1 MTATDQL
8 ATDDL
13 QDLAHR
19 HLLMHFTRNGAYGPE
34 GKPLLVLDRGE
45 GVYVFDTDGKRYFDG
60 LSSLFCSQLGYSFG
74 EEMASVASQQ
84 LSSLAFNTNWATAHP
99 PSIRLAEAMAER
111 APGDLNRVFFTNGG
125 SEAVEAAWKLVR
137 QYYVARGEQQRTK
150 AIARSIAYHG
160 VTLGALSFTGVKT
173 MKEPFGQA
181 PIPVVRISNTN
192 DFRGERPDLLDELRT
207 TIVARGPGDDRDD
220 HRRARAERRRR
231 ARPARGLLG
240 RPSRAGRQVR
250 HRARRRRGHHRL
262 RRFGEWFAA
271 PRYGATPDLIT
282 CAKGIT
288 SAYAPMGAVIVSDK
302 IAAPLYED
310 KRMLL
315 HGITYGGHPVA
326 AAIALRNIEI
336 FEREGV
342 LENVR
347 ALEGYLGDR
356 LRELKDRIP
365 IVGDVR
371 GEGFFWALE
380 LVRDERGDALRRRRA
395 RGAAARLPHRAAA
408 RGGPDRPPRRP
419 RRRRPAPLAAA
430 GLHGEELDEMVA
442 KTEAV
447 LADASERFF
456 AARDARRA
464 RLVAGG
470 GRRGRA
476 CGAAA
481 RDERADVVVDRRRLR
496 RAVDRLAAAR
506 ARRDASPCWRR
517 ASAATGRAGATA
529 ASARRCGPTCPT
541 SSTASAASGRWR
553 PRAPRR
559 TASRRSAPGA
569 RSRAWT
575 RGSAGAASCSRPAR
589 RRRTRC
595 STGSRRP
602 RGNGGPARAGR
613 PRDGERAAR
622 PARRA
627 PRLRA
632 RCGSP
637 RSAAPCTRPAT
648 RPCTRRGSR
657 SACATA

>member
-99 PSIRLAEAMAER
+99 PAIRLAEALAER

-192 DFRGERPDLLDELRT
+192 DFRGERPDLLKELED
-207 TIVARGPGDDRDD
+207 TIVAEGPETI
-220 HRRARAERRRR
+220 AMIIAE
-231 ARPARGLLG
+231 PVQN
-240 RPSRAGRQVR
+240 AGGALVPPEGYWAGMRELADKYGIALV
-250 HRARRRRGHHRL
+250 ADEVITGFG
-262 RRFGEWFAA
+262 RFGEWFAA

-302 IAAPLYED
+302 IAAPLYDD

-356 LRELKDRIP
+356 LHELKDRIP

-380 LVRDERGDALRRRRA
+380 LVRDEDDTRFDADEREALLRGFLTGRLLEEGLIARPDDRGDAVLH
-395 RGAAARLPHRAAA
+395 LS
-408 RGGPDRPPRRP
+408 PPLVCTR
-419 RRRRPAPLAAA
+419 
-430 GLHGEELDEMVA
+430 EELDEMVA

-456 AARDARRA
+456 AA
-464 RLVAGG
+464 
-470 GRRGRA
+470 
-476 CGAAA
+476 
-481 RDERADVVVDRRRLR
+481 
-496 RAVDRLAAAR
+496 
-506 ARRDASPCWRR
+506 
-517 ASAATGRAGATA
+517 
-529 ASARRCGPTCPT
+529 
-541 SSTASAASGRWR
+541 
-553 PRAPRR
+553 
-559 TASRRSAPGA
+559 
-569 RSRAWT
+569 
-575 RGSAGAASCSRPAR
+575 
-589 RRRTRC
+589 
-595 STGSRRP
+595 
-602 RGNGGPARAGR
+602 
-613 PRDGERAAR
+613 
-622 PARRA
+622 
-627 PRLRA
+627 
-632 RCGSP
+632 
-637 RSAAPCTRPAT
+637 
-648 RPCTRRGSR
+648 
-657 SACATA
+657 